1 LDRAE
6 AALIE
11 SKRQADKYME
21 RVLTCNDDIKVKF
34 DQKYTT
40 ELQEIKDRY
49 NKDLELVKQ
58 NLLDIYETKTLHL
71 TERRDELELRNAK
84 LDKQLADR
92 QTAYE
97 DLLTEFR
104 HL

>member
-1 LDRAE
+1 
-6 AALIE
+6 
-11 SKRQADKYME
+11 ME